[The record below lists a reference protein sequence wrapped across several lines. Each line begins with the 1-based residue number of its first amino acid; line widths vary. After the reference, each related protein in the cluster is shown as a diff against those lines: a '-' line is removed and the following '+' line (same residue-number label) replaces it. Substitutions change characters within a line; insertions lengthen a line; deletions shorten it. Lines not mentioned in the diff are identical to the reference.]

1 MSVAKVIPIQQR
13 RSSLRVGRRRYV
25 RERRRGYTVSK
36 RWTKFRSM
44 DRLYVLLAGLV
55 GGLAAGSLV
64 TALLLR

>member
-13 RSSLRVGRRRYV
+13 RGSLRVGRRRML
-25 RERRRGYTVSK
+25 RERRRGYTVSR
-36 RWTKFRSM
+36 RWKTFRSM

-55 GGLAAGSLV
+55 GGAAAGTLI